1 MSVCHGPD
9 TMLGTSY
16 LTSHLV
22 FVNLVQVRHHYS
34 LTSGKN
40 TGVWKVN
47 YLSIATQLV
56 KGEAEGDAGL
66 ETI

>member
-1 MSVCHGPD
+1 MSICPGPD
-9 TMLGTSY
+9 PMLGTSY
-16 LTSHLV
+16 LTSYLV
-22 FVNLVQVRHHYS
+22 FVNLVQVRHPYS
-34 LTSGKN
+34 FISGKN
-40 TGVWKVN
+40 TDAWKVN